1 MEDLRM
7 VKQKKSIVL
16 MARVLVLAL
25 LIGVFAS
32 VPSEQTFAAANKA
45 LRSKVVFNG
54 DKESDAA
61 WMNNNYVMQ
70 AGYKKASKIKKNM
83 KMSAKVY
90 VPAAA
95 LKKNGDTVIV
105 DAWIN
110 LENSKNGKYAGEI
123 GAKYQ
128 VILSKEGKKIRLAL
142 VDLVKEKECK
152 PGKIASYKK
161 SGKYYVITI
170 NNMPLK
176 NTVYKD
182 EKTSKINTKTKYN
195 LGQGIGVTG
204 ICTKTSGY
212 VYVDD
217 LKISG
222 VTTQKITFNK
232 KDYKWYSGW
241 HLDKNYS
248 LRVITIK

>member
-1 MEDLRM
+1 
-7 VKQKKSIVL
+7 

-95 LKKNGDTVIV
+95 LKKNGDTVHV
-105 DAWIN
+105 DAWIG
-110 LENSKNGKYAGEI
+110 LENSKNGNYVGD
-123 GAKYQ
+123 
-128 VILSKEGKKIRLAL
+128 IRTN
-142 VDLVKEKECK
+142 
-152 PGKIASYKK
+152 I
-161 SGKYYVITI
+161 
-170 NNMPLK
+170 
-176 NTVYKD
+176 
-182 EKTSKINTKTKYN
+182 
-195 LGQGIGVTG
+195 
-204 ICTKTSGY
+204 
-212 VYVDD
+212 
-217 LKISG
+217 
-222 VTTQKITFNK
+222 
-232 KDYKWYSGW
+232 
-241 HLDKNYS
+241 
-248 LRVITIK
+248 R

>member
-1 MEDLRM
+1 ML
-7 VKQKKSIVL
+7 KQKKSIVV
-16 MARVLVLAL
+16 MTKVLVMAL
-25 LIGVFAS
+25 LIGVFAAI
-32 VPSEQTFAAANKA
+32 PSAETFAAANKA
-45 LRSKVVFNG
+45 LRTKVTFNG
-54 DKESDAA
+54 DKESDEA
-61 WMNNNYVMQ
+61 WMNNNY
-70 AGYKKASKIKKNM
+70 
-83 KMSAKVY
+83 
-90 VPAAA
+90 
-95 LKKNGDTVIV
+95 VIV

-222 VTTQKITFNK
+222 VTTQLFRNK
-232 KDYKWYSGW
+232 K
-241 HLDKNYS
+241 LF
-248 LRVITIK
+248 

>member
-1 MEDLRM
+1 ML
-7 VKQKKSIVL
+7 KQKKSIVV
-16 MARVLVLAL
+16 MTKVLVMAL
-25 LIGVFAS
+25 LIGVFA
-32 VPSEQTFAAANKA
+32 VIPSAETFAAANKA
-45 LRSKVVFNG
+45 LRTKVTFNG
-54 DKESDAA
+54 DKESDEA

-241 HLDKNYS
+241 HLDKYYS
-248 LRVITIK
+248 PKVTTIK

>member
-1 MEDLRM
+1 M

-83 KMSAKVY
+83 KMSAKAY

-95 LKKNGDTVIV
+95 LKKNGDTVHV
-105 DAWIN
+105 DAWIG
-110 LENSKNGKYAGEI
+110 LENSKNGNYVGDIRTKYTVMLI
-123 GAKYQ
+123 KD
-128 VILSKEGKKIRLAL
+128 GKKCVLHCGIRRR
-142 VDLVKEKECK
+142 
-152 PGKIASYKK
+152 KK
-161 SGKYYVITI
+161 SV
-170 NNMPLK
+170 
-176 NTVYKD
+176 
-182 EKTSKINTKTKYN
+182 N
-195 LGQGIGVTG
+195 LGKQPAI
-204 ICTKTSGY
+204 
-212 VYVDD
+212 
-217 LKISG
+217 
-222 VTTQKITFNK
+222 
-232 KDYKWYSGW
+232 
-241 HLDKNYS
+241 KN
-248 LRVITIK
+248 LENIM

>member
-1 MEDLRM
+1 M

-54 DKESDAA
+54 DKESDEA

-95 LKKNGDTVIV
+95 LKMNGDTVHV
-105 DAWIN
+105 DAWIG
-110 LENSKNGKYAGEI
+110 LENSKNGNYVGDI
-123 GAKYQ
+123 RAKYT
-128 VILSKEGKKIRLAL
+128 VMLIKDGKKMRVALWDLA
-142 VDLVKEKECK
+142 KEKECK
-152 PGKIASYKK
+152 PGNTASYKI
-161 SGKYYVITI
+161 SGKYDVIRI
-170 NNMPLK
+170 NDMPLE
-176 NTVYKD
+176 NVVYKD
-182 EKTSKINTKTKYN
+182 EQTSKINTKTKYN
-195 LGQGIGVTG
+195 LGQRIGVTG
-204 ICTKTSGY
+204 TCSKTSGY